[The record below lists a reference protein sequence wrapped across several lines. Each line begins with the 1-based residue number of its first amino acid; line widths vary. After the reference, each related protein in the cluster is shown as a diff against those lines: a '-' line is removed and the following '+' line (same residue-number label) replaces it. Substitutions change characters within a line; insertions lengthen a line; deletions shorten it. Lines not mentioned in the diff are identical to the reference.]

1 MNKSYLCFLMVLVLF
16 FTACIPRKD
25 LIYLQR
31 KDGKKEA
38 VVKPLNPSP
47 YKIQSDDNLSI
58 SIVASDPKLVS
69 MFNVTGGSAAKV
81 EQSAYFDGYRVDD
94 HGNIKVPFLGEVNV
108 LGLTTDEIRVK
119 IENLLLANY
128 FNKEADVFVNVKL
141 LGIRFT
147 FLGEISGTKV
157 IYRDKVSVLEAIA
170 NSGGISEKGDRK
182 NVLIMRQQIDGLEMH
197 TIDLTDINV
206 MYSPCYFIQPN
217 DIIYIKPARLTAW
230 QGFTAVMQS
239 IGTVVTSIT
248 FLLSTY
254 LIFKSF

>member
-16 FTACIPRKD
+16 FTACVPRKD

-31 KDGKKEA
+31 KDGKKEV

-47 YKIQSDDNLSI
+47 YKIQSDDNLTI
-58 SIVASDPKLVS
+58 SIVASDAKLVA
-69 MFNVTGGSAAKV
+69 MFNVTGSSTARA

-94 HGNIKVPFLGEVNV
+94 HGNIKMPVLGEVNV

-119 IENLLLANY
+119 IENLLFANY
-128 FNKEADVFVNVKL
+128 FNKEADIYVNVKL

-182 NVLIMRQQIDGLEMH
+182 NVLIMRQQPDGLDMH

-206 MYSPCYFIQPN
+206 MQSPYYFIQPN

-230 QGFTAVMQS
+230 QGFTTGMQS
-239 IGTVVTSIT
+239 IGTVITSIT
-248 FLLSTY
+248 LLLSTY

>member
-1 MNKSYLCFLMVLVLF
+1 MNKCYLCFLMVLVLF

-69 MFNVTGGSAAKV
+69 MFNVTGGSAARA

-94 HGNIKVPFLGEVNV
+94 HGNVKVPVLGEVNV

-119 IENLLLANY
+119 IETILLDNY

-157 IYRDKVSVLEAIA
+157 IYRDRVSVLEAIA

-182 NVLIMRQQIDGLEMH
+182 NVLIMRQQPDGLEMN

-206 MYSPCYFIQPN
+206 MHSPYFFIQPN
-217 DIIYIKPARLTAW
+217 DIIYVKPARLTAW
-230 QGFTAVMQS
+230 QGFTAGMQS
-239 IGTVVTSIT
+239 IGTVITSIT
-248 FLLSTY
+248 LLLSTY

>member
-1 MNKSYLCFLMVLVLF
+1 MNKSYLWFLMALVLF
-16 FTACIPRKD
+16 FTACVPRKD

-31 KDGKKEA
+31 KDGKKDA
-38 VVKPLNPSP
+38 VVKPLDPSP
-47 YKIQSDDNLSI
+47 YKVQSDDNLSI
-58 SIVASDPKLVS
+58 SIVASDPKLVA
-69 MFNVTGGSAAKV
+69 MFNITGGSTARA
-81 EQSAYFDGYRVDD
+81 ETTAYFDGYRVDD
-94 HGNIKVPFLGEVNV
+94 HGNIKVPVLGEVSV

-147 FLGEISGTKV
+147 FIGDVSGTKV

-182 NVLIMRQQIDGLEMH
+182 NVLIMRQQPDGLEMH

-206 MYSPCYFIQPN
+206 MQSPYYFIQPN

-230 QGFTAVMQS
+230 QGFTAGIQS
-239 IGTVVTSIT
+239 LSTVIT
-248 FLLSTY
+248 TLTLLFSTY
-254 LIFKSF
+254 LIFKRF